1 MDNGFQSACV
11 HRFFVGEETNNPTR
25 WDEQVGNP
33 VVAGKMS
40 FSEYVRESLGQEL
53 SRSIQAISGQMNLE
67 AFRSLSHLHTFL
79 SRIRLSCSCPPNMA
93 LGDRGEST
101 QHAVDMSFGIC
112 CQKSS

>member
-40 FSEYVRESLGQEL
+40 LVNMFV
-53 SRSIQAISGQMNLE
+53 
-67 AFRSLSHLHTFL
+67 SHL
-79 SRIRLSCSCPPNMA
+79 
-93 LGDRGEST
+93 G
-101 QHAVDMSFGIC
+101 
-112 CQKSS
+112 KS